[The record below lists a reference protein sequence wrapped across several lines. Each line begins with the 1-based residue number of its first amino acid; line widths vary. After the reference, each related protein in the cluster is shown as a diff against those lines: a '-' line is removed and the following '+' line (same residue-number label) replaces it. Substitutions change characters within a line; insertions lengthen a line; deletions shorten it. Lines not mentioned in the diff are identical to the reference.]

1 MIAPGPPVVRPRG
14 WWYLVPVALALLAV
28 VGGIVAVQR
37 GFRDAEQTARD
48 ASAAAPGAD
57 QPLSIPEPSSYTVAY
72 FGPTIVRSTEDQ
84 ARLAEDLRLSIVPAG
99 GGAPLELRPYEGLN
113 DLTEAG
119 EQYVPLLTVRF
130 ETAGEYVLR
139 SSVTSGIDRER
150 AGVVVSESPYRKLR
164 SGAERGVALFGAG
177 LFLAILVAVILG
189 RTRGRSQAAIRA
201 SAPPPA
207 PWPPPVPWGPTG
219 SPSLRGGDPQATWGG
234 PPGGGPPGWP
244 PAR

>member
-48 ASAAAPGAD
+48 ASAAAPGTD
-57 QPLSIPEPSSYTVAY
+57 QPLTIPEPASYTVAY
-72 FGPTIVRSTEDQ
+72 FGPIIVRSTQDQ
-84 ARLAEDLRLSIVPAG
+84 ARLAEDLQLRIVPAD
-99 GGAPLELRPYEGLN
+99 GGAPLELRPYDGLN
-113 DLTEAG
+113 DLTEDG

-130 ETAGEYVLR
+130 DTAGEYVLR
-139 SSVTSGIDRER
+139 SSATSGIDPER

-164 SGAERGVALFGAG
+164 SGAERGVVLLVVGI
-177 LFLAILVAVILG
+177 FLAVLVAVILG
-189 RTRGRSQAAIRA
+189 RTRGRSRAAIRA

-207 PWPPPVPWGPTG
+207 PWPPPGPWGP
-219 SPSLRGGDPQATWGG
+219 A
-234 PPGGGPPGWP
+234 GWP